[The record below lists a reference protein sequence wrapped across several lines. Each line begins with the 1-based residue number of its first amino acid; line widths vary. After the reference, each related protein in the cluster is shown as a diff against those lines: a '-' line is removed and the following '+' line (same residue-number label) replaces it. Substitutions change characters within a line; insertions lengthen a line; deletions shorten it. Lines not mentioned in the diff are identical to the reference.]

1 MNYAFTT
8 LAALCLTLSLSA
20 CDRHRP
26 LTQQEQATVTELT
39 AHLTPRCVGRYLI
52 DMPADAHVF
61 QSLQVEGIEIDA
73 QPMTLDE
80 YQRTMQERSNELAEA
95 KSHFGY
101 RYVYADRAIEGIPDS
116 RYFISLGSIF
126 ESPDS
131 VRIIEAYRW
140 DRGYRIKMMIE
151 ASDAKSSVYF
161 KDDLEARDASYMNT
175 LSVRSQLVTSML
187 SRARGRTDDEIPTEP
202 GVCFQGGFL
211 KGKALDQEN
220 TQTKFVLDS
229 HRDVNFNIDTDSN
242 IRSSDSLLQ
251 RGAEI
256 KAALS
261 RNNGRTLRNGAL
273 ALQGLPAEEWL
284 MAGTTT
290 ADVPGFH
297 FALEANARIGS
308 PQSPLVNLVL
318 DVGAPN
324 LLFKAH
330 EISSASLT
338 EGESVALWD
347 KVMPTLRP
355 RPNGF

>member
-1 MNYAFTT
+1 MK
-8 LAALCLTLSLSA
+8 
-20 CDRHRP
+20 
-26 LTQQEQATVTELT
+26 ELT
-39 AHLTPRCVGRYLI
+39 AHLTPRCIGRYLI

-61 QSLQVEGIEIDA
+61 QSLRVKGVEIDA
-73 QPMTLDE
+73 QPMTIDE
-80 YQRTMQERSNELAEA
+80 YRRTMQERSNELSEA

-101 RYVYADRAIEGIPDS
+101 RYLYADRAIEGIPDS
-116 RYFISLGSIF
+116 RYFISLGSILKVLTACG
-126 ESPDS
+126 SLK
-131 VRIIEAYRW
+131 RIDGIGGIGSRC
-140 DRGYRIKMMIE
+140 RSRRRMQRIRSISRTH
-151 ASDAKSSVYF
+151 SDAR
-161 KDDLEARDASYMNT
+161 EASYMNT

-211 KGKALDQEN
+211 QGKALDQEN
-220 TQTKFVLDS
+220 TKTKFVLDS
-229 HRDVNFNIDTDSN
+229 HRDVNVNIDTDSN

-256 KAALS
+256 KEALS
-261 RNNGRTLRNGAL
+261 RNSGRTLRNGVV
-273 ALQGLPAEEWL
+273 ALQGLTAEEWL

-297 FALEANARIGS
+297 FALEANAPIGS

-324 LLFKAH
+324 LLLKAH
-330 EISSASLT
+330 EISRASLT